1 MSDVSVTAR
10 PVKGEIVVKR
20 LKTNPYH
27 IAYCQCVQPYDS
39 LILMDPQVQILQ
51 AKDVPMMSR
60 EATFSTPLELK
71 PEWGLIKGIE
81 EVRIVDHPVG
91 EDEIPFEDYEE
102 DGDEKVHSDVEMMSL
117 FEEE

>member
-1 MSDVSVTAR
+1 M
-10 PVKGEIVVKR
+10 
-20 LKTNPYH
+20 
-27 IAYCQCVQPYDS
+27 
-39 LILMDPQVQILQ
+39 
-51 AKDVPMMSR
+51 PMMSR